1 MDQQLG
7 RLAMREEGGFWSA
20 YYAMPGSM
28 EGAVLLGTIRMRF
41 VARPERKVEFM
52 AMMRE
57 AVGDILE
64 GITGARPVWPDPDG
78 QRAPERERAGRA

>member
-1 MDQQLG
+1 
-7 RLAMREEGGFWSA
+7 
-20 YYAMPGSM
+20 
-28 EGAVLLGTIRMRF
+28 
-41 VARPERKVEFM
+41 M

>member
-1 MDQQLG
+1 MNLSALRLTEDPPMDQQLG

-41 VARPERKVEFM
+41 VARPS
-52 AMMRE
+52 
-57 AVGDILE
+57 
-64 GITGARPVWPDPDG
+64 ARSSSW
-78 QRAPERERAGRA
+78 R